1 MDDYFRAVR
10 YAALLMCTITIEH
23 SVHVPT
29 HAVVSLLTWKNFNA
43 NLVLSREHH
52 SLVNTAD

>member
-29 HAVVSLLTWKNFNA
+29 HAVVSLNI
-43 NLVLSREHH
+43 
-52 SLVNTAD
+52 ADLEKL